1 MRLRIGEA
9 APLICNINIKVG
21 ARRFNN
27 NYRHAIQLAVP
38 SYGIIYNYPCEDYL
52 QVLTMLALP

>member
-9 APLICNINIKVG
+9 ASLICNINIKVG

-38 SYGIIYNYPCEDYL
+38 SYGIILRKGIKPTITPVKITFRC
-52 QVLTMLALP
+52 